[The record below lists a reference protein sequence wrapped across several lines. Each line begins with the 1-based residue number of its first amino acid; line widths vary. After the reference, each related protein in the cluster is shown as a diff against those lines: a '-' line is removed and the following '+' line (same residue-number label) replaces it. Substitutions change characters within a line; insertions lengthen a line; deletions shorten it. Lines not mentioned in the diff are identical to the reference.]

1 MKVIVTATNMAGE
14 EWEEEVEV
22 SDAPTDDQIW
32 EIVDSRAEEI
42 EARLGRHYTVRLS
55 WVQVDGSES

>member
-14 EWEEEVEV
+14 EWEEEVP
-22 SDAPTDDQIW
+22 DAPTDDQIW

-42 EARLGRHYTVRLS
+42 EVRLGRHYTVRLS
-55 WVQVDGSES
+55 WVRVDASG